1 MVQLRRLIVLSPD
14 CTGGGNVPGP
24 GVASDLTLA
33 EEQLHGLGGLGE
45 GGEVEG
51 GLAPPVLRPH
61 AGPRLQQVLHAVS
74 IA

>member
-1 MVQLRRLIVLSPD
+1 MVQLRRLIVFSPD
-14 CTGGGNVPGP
+14 CTGGGNVL